1 NLQEG
6 DTHSAISR
14 PQGKQQTR
22 RERERRSA
30 SSDGG
35 GSYLFAPAADQA
47 APMLAVN
54 SLMYGPDR
62 RRRDADGAAERDAA
76 SPAQLQNGGQDA
88 DHADDE
94 AQAKPV
100 PSARMRTRRR
110 FVKPGLT
117 SYELSFSRRHALA
130 QRGRRGYPVRPDE
143 ADARPAKPRDEE
155 DAQEAQDQIQPH
167 AAARTADTVSSL
179 SSVLNEVMNGRSRAL
194 SNFVDAAAPSAR
206 TVTYV
211 IEHAPDGTPY
221 VAASDGHK
229 YFKDS
234 AIGQVFLK
242 AAPGPVGPRGR
253 RSDLDFLTSGGWQHQ
268 PPRRSDLSSGAANG
282 QNGQTGG
289 TSVRNAGGCVE
300 TVNNDVDIDAVMET
314 PAIGTTRKKPL
325 LGFKGFHAGRKSL
338 KKKRGRR
345 GPDARRSLAAQH
357 EFTAVLDSGEALSD
371 LPSVEN
377 EVPMLDPSRVD
388 RSRGDSSWEV
398 PAAPL
403 PVAKPQPQEEPEAPQ
418 PKRSAMELL
427 DGDDAA
433 VFAVRQSRVEALA
446 AADGS
451 PVAHHSP
458 KTLPR
463 LQPRKELA
471 SPPMPDDGYDDDDN
485 PLCQSFR
492 NVTDIDFPVHRPTE
506 DEEEEEHVLAAAEA
520 AEELPDLNSM
530 DFAGRVRVSSSA
542 TNVAEFVGGF
552 KGQLSRRSGTNGFVN
567 RKRAVRHA
575 RKSAAEQKAANFARK
590 LREARNRVPVEFR
603 DESMSVAAQQ
613 ELQKKKKWRG
623 LGRRVRFDANVQCL
637 EFEVESEDEDDGNE
651 SPDEIVDAVQLVSK
665 AEVVHA
671 EDVVA
676 VHPMESLELSMDA
689 PDVVFHAYEAL
700 SPPAPVSA
708 AELHEDQRDD
718 PLTFSQLTNDKRLS
732 FSDL

>member
-1 NLQEG
+1 MEQQ
-6 DTHSAISR
+6 IS
-14 PQGKQQTR
+14 
-22 RERERRSA
+22 S
-30 SSDGG
+30 GG
-35 GSYLFAPAADQA
+35 GHALQHLATAKQTANGNESESDARLPRTAGGSHSPHAADQA

-62 RRRDADGAAERDAA
+62 RRRDADGTAERDAT
-76 SPAQLQNGGQDA
+76 SPADLQRGEQDA
-88 DHADDE
+88 GHADDE
-94 AQAKPV
+94 AQARPV

-143 ADARPAKPRDEE
+143 TDARLAKPRDEE
-155 DAQEAQDQIQPH
+155 DTQEARDQVQPH
-167 AAARTADTVSSL
+167 AAARTADAVSSL

-268 PPRRSDLSSGAANG
+268 PSRRSDLSSGAANV
-282 QNGQTGG
+282 QTGG
-289 TSVRNAGGCVE
+289 TSVQHAGGCAE
-300 TVNNDVDIDAVMET
+300 NVNNDVDIDATMET

-345 GPDARRSLAAQH
+345 GPDARRSLAGQH
-357 EFTAVLDSGEALSD
+357 DFTAVLDSGEALSD

-403 PVAKPQPQEEPEAPQ
+403 PVAKPQPQEEPQ
-418 PKRSAMELL
+418 RSAMELL

-446 AADGS
+446 ANDGGS
-451 PVAHHSP
+451 VAHHSP

-471 SPPMPDDGYDDDDN
+471 SPPAADDGYDEDDN

-506 DEEEEEHVLAAAEA
+506 DEEEEEHALAAAEA
-520 AEELPDLNSM
+520 TEELPDLNAM

-567 RKRAVRHA
+567 RKRDVRHA

-603 DESMSVAAQQ
+603 DEFMSVAAQQ

-700 SPPAPVSA
+700 SPPAPVTA
-708 AELHEDQRDD
+708 AELNEDQRDD